1 MKTSA
6 LVFAL
11 ASAALLIHKSHAATA
26 PAISPCYHLTACG
39 LHGVNGK
46 CDQSS
51 SVSAT
56 TRQTLFRPFFS
67 FIAVSAVLPP
77 RTINNVTIN
86 FSACQC
92 KNGTRLAVS
101 SDGKL
106 VFVLNAPPPP
116 SPPPSPPSPPPP
128 SSSQAN
134 SSPAGLQ
141 SSPQTSQP
149 ASQPSSTA
157 KAGTPPP
164 SPSSGTPVSRA
175 GVYGTVSDL
184 QNTSQYSQSIQQYLC
199 WELFDELKSMHE
211 IHW

>member
-11 ASAALLIHKSHAATA
+11 ATAALLIHKSHAATA
-26 PAISPCYHLTACG
+26 PTISPCYHRTACG
-39 LHGVNGK
+39 RAVNGEY
-46 CDQSS
+46 DRSS

-116 SPPPSPPSPPPP
+116 SPPPTPLSPPPP

-141 SSPQTSQP
+141 SSPSSSPQTSQP
-149 ASQPSSTA
+149 ASQPSSTVNA
-157 KAGTPPP
+157 SSPLP
-164 SPSSGTPVSRA
+164 SPSSGTAFSRA
-175 GVYGTVSDL
+175 GLYGMVSDL
-184 QNTSQYSQSIQQYLC
+184 RTPPQYSQNIQ
-199 WELFDELKSMHE
+199 
-211 IHW
+211 